1 MKRLIFFLLI
11 ISIILVQVSAD
22 VYSSSTGSYYPADIA
37 MVLKPA
43 SAEGCSVGFSS
54 KYDEI
59 VTITSTQTLKLS
71 YEKNVDSEITASGT
85 YYPYWY
91 VTGQSTAVKVNLYWD
106 DNSSFMTTDENGNE
120 TTGSIFTLTRTY
132 TDSSGSSKTVAIKS
146 GDELDSIDSNTVA
159 SGITQIDIT
168 TEDLRSV
175 PYGTVYTLK
184 FTLKVETA

>member
-1 MKRLIFFLLI
+1 MKRLIFFLFI
-11 ISIILVQVSAD
+11 ISIILVQVSAA
-22 VYSSSTGSYYPADIA
+22 VYNSSTGSYADIT

-54 KYDEI
+54 RRDKI
-59 VTITSTQTLKLS
+59 VTIDSTQTLTLS
-71 YEKNVDSEITASGT
+71 YEKEVDSEITASGT

-91 VTGQSTAVKVNLYWD
+91 VTGQSTGVKVNLYWD
-106 DNSSFMTTDENGNE
+106 DDSLFTKTDDNGNE
-120 TTGSIFTLTRTY
+120 TTWSIFTLTRTY
-132 TDSSGSSKTVAIKS
+132 TDSSGSTKTVAIES

-159 SGITQIDIT
+159 TGITQIDIT
-168 TEDLRSV
+168 TDDLRSI